1 MRASYPSLKP
11 LGSYVNDFKLRMSF
25 MRQWLT
31 GGEPKCFQLPYF
43 FFPQARNPVV
53 LPPFLL
59 QLHPHLLLS
68 LTRSRTCLLL
78 PDIVRGRSG
87 RTACGGAEKR

>member
-59 QLHPHLLLS
+59 HTPTSPALAHSSLPH
-68 LTRSRTCLLL
+68 T
-78 PDIVRGRSG
+78 PPPPG